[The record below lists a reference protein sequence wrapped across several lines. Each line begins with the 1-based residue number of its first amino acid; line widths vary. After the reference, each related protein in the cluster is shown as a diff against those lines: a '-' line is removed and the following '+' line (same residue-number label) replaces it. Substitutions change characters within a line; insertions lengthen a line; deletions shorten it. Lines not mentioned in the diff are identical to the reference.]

1 MNNTENK
8 NSSKVFNLGW
18 ILAIVVATSII
29 SALTTGVI
37 IYNNNKIGNKLS
49 YSDLS
54 KDEKLNQ
61 FLEIYA
67 NITSDYYQDVNK
79 EELLEKAI
87 TAMMNYLGDD
97 YTGYLNNDNTNDLMT
112 QLAGK
117 YNGIGVAINNEDK
130 SITKVYDDTPA
141 SKAGI
146 QAGDIIVGVNDI
158 DVSSISATEVVNMI
172 KSNKEYFT
180 LKLKRGEEML
190 SVSVKNENIISPN
203 IEYNV
208 IENTKIGYMSIDAF
222 SSTLDIQMEKALKKL
237 ENEGI
242 TSLIIDLRNNTGG
255 YLDMASK
262 VTSMFI
268 KKGEKIYSL
277 NEKNQVNH
285 YFDETDEHREY
296 PIVILTNNNTAS
308 ASEIMAAALK
318 ESYGADLVGETTFGK
333 GKVQQTMKLDD
344 GSMVKYTS
352 AYWLTPNGTCIDEI
366 GITPNYLVSNEEIF
380 DEEGRVTEIIDRQ
393 LEKAI
398 NILSVEKGLETE
410 NN

>member
-398 NILSVEKGLETE
+398 NILSVEKGL
-410 NN
+410 

>member
-1 MNNTENK
+1 MNNKETNK
-8 NSSKVFNLGW
+8 NSKVFNLSW
-18 ILAIVVATSII
+18 ILGIVVVTSII

-61 FLEIYA
+61 FLEVYA

-87 TAMMNYLGDD
+87 SAMMSYLGDD
-97 YTGYLNNDNTNDLMT
+97 YTTYLNNDNTNELMT

-117 YNGIGVAINNEDK
+117 YNGIGVAVSNEDK
-130 SITKVYDDTPA
+130 TITKVYDDTPA

-146 QAGDIIVGVNDI
+146 QAGDVIIGINNT
-158 DVSSISATEVVNMI
+158 DVSSLSATETVNMI
-172 KSNKEYFT
+172 KNNKDYFI
-180 LKLKRGEEML
+180 LKLKRGEEII
-190 SVSVKNENIISPN
+190 SVSVKNENIMSPN
-203 IEYNV
+203 IEYKV
-208 IENTKIGYMSIDAF
+208 LEDTKIGYMSIDAF
-222 SSTLDIQMEKALKKL
+222 SSTLDVQMEKALKKL
-237 ENEGI
+237 EGEGI
-242 TSLIIDLRNNTGG
+242 ISLIIDLRNNTGG
-255 YLDMASK
+255 YLDIASRI
-262 VTSMFI
+262 TSMFV

-277 NEKNQVNH
+277 NEKNQVKH

-318 ESYGADLVGETTFGK
+318 ESYGAILVGETTFGK
-333 GKVQQTMKLDD
+333 GKVQHTMKLED
-344 GSMVKYTS
+344 GTMVKYTS
-352 AYWLTPNGTCIDEI
+352 AYWLTPNGTCIDEV
-366 GITPNYLVSNEEIF
+366 GITPNYLVSNEEVLD
-380 DEEGRVTEIIDRQ
+380 DEENIKDIIDRQ

-398 NILSVEKGLETE
+398 NLLSED
-410 NN
+410 NNRKISND

>member
-117 YNGIGVAINNEDK
+117 YNGIGVAISNEDK
-130 SITKVYDDTPA
+130 SISKVYDDTPA

-366 GITPNYLVSNEEIF
+366 GITPNYLVSNEEIL

>member
-255 YLDMASK
+255 YLDLASK

-366 GITPNYLVSNEEIF
+366 GITPNYLVSNEEIL

>member
-1 MNNTENK
+1 MNNKETNK
-8 NSSKVFNLGW
+8 NSKVFNLSW
-18 ILAIVVATSII
+18 ILGIVVVTSII

-61 FLEIYA
+61 FLEVYA

-87 TAMMNYLGDD
+87 SAMMSYLGDD
-97 YTGYLNNDNTNDLMT
+97 YTTYLNNDNTNDLMS
-112 QLAGK
+112 QLAGR

-141 SKAGI
+141 SAAGI
-146 QAGDIIVGVNDI
+146 QAGDIIIGVNDT
-158 DVSSISATEVVNMI
+158 DVSSISASEVVNMI
-172 KSNKEYFT
+172 KNNKDYFS
-180 LKLKRGEEML
+180 LKLKRGEEIV
-190 SVSVKNENIISPN
+190 SVSVKNENIMSPN
-203 IEYNV
+203 IEYKV

-222 SSTLDIQMEKALKKL
+222 SSTLDVQMQKALKKL
-237 ENEGI
+237 ESEGI

-277 NEKNQVNH
+277 SEKNQVNH

-296 PIVILTNNNTAS
+296 PIIILTNNNTAS
-308 ASEIMAAALK
+308 ASEIMTAALK
-318 ESYGADLVGETTFGK
+318 ESYGAVLVGETTFGK

-352 AYWLTPNGTCIDEI
+352 AYWLTPNGTCIDEV
-366 GITPNYLVSNEEIF
+366 GITPNYLVSNEEVLN
-380 DEEGRVTEIIDRQ
+380 EEGQIIDIIDRQ
-393 LEKAI
+393 LEKATSL
-398 NILSVEKGLETE
+398 LSEGTNSETPS
-410 NN
+410 N

>member
-1 MNNTENK
+1 MNTKESNN
-8 NSSKVFNLGW
+8 NSKVFNLSW
-18 ILAIVVATSII
+18 ILGIVVITSIV

-67 NITSDYYQDVNK
+67 NITSDYYQDINK
-79 EELLEKAI
+79 DELLEKAI
-87 TAMMNYLGDD
+87 SAMLNYLGDD
-97 YTGYLNNDNTNDLMT
+97 YTTYLNNDNTNELMT

-130 SITKVYDDTPA
+130 SISKVYDDTPA
-141 SKAGI
+141 SNAGI
-146 QAGDIIVGVNDI
+146 LVGDIIVGINDT
-158 DVSSISATEVVNMI
+158 DVTNLNTSEVVNMI
-172 KSNKEYFT
+172 KGNKDYFT
-180 LKLKRGEEML
+180 LKLKRNEEII
-190 SVSVKNENIISPN
+190 SVSIKNENIISPN
-203 IEYNV
+203 IEYKV

-222 SSTLDIQMEKALKKL
+222 SSTLDIQMQKALKKL
-237 ENEGI
+237 ETEGI
-242 TSLIIDLRNNTGG
+242 NSLIIDLRNNTGG
-255 YLDMASK
+255 YLDIASK

-277 NEKNQVNH
+277 SEKDQTNN
-285 YFDETDEHREY
+285 YFDETEEHREY

-318 ESYGADLVGETTFGK
+318 ESYGATLVGETTFGK

-366 GITPNYLVSNEEIF
+366 GITPNYLVSNEEVL
-380 DEEGRVTEIIDRQ
+380 DEEGKIIDIIDKQ

-398 NILSVEKGLETE
+398 GLLSEENSLELQ

>member
-1 MNNTENK
+1 MNNKEKNK
-8 NSSKVFNLGW
+8 NSKVFNLSW
-18 ILAIVVATSII
+18 ILGIVVVTSII

-61 FLEIYA
+61 FLEVYA

-87 TAMMNYLGDD
+87 SAMMSYLGDD
-97 YTGYLNNDNTNDLMT
+97 YTTYLNNDNTNELMT

-117 YNGIGVAINNEDK
+117 YNGIGVAVSNEDK
-130 SITKVYDDTPA
+130 TITKVYDDTPA

-146 QAGDIIVGVNDI
+146 QAGDVIIGINNT
-158 DVSSISATEVVNMI
+158 DVSSLSATETVNMI
-172 KSNKEYFT
+172 KNNKDYFI
-180 LKLKRGEEML
+180 LKLKRGEEII
-190 SVSVKNENIISPN
+190 SVSVKNENIMSPN
-203 IEYNV
+203 IEYKV
-208 IENTKIGYMSIDAF
+208 LEDTKIGYMSIDAF
-222 SSTLDIQMEKALKKL
+222 SSTLDVQMEKALKKL
-237 ENEGI
+237 EGEGI
-242 TSLIIDLRNNTGG
+242 ISLIIDLRNNTGG
-255 YLDMASK
+255 YLDIASRI
-262 VTSMFI
+262 TSMFV

-277 NEKNQVNH
+277 NEKNQVKH

-318 ESYGADLVGETTFGK
+318 ESYGAILVGETTFGK
-333 GKVQQTMKLDD
+333 GKVQQTMKLED
-344 GSMVKYTS
+344 GTMVKYTS
-352 AYWLTPNGTCIDEI
+352 AYWLTPNGTCIDEV
-366 GITPNYLVSNEEIF
+366 GITPNYLVSNEEVLD
-380 DEEGRVTEIIDRQ
+380 DEENIKDIIDRQ

-398 NILSVEKGLETE
+398 NLLSED
-410 NN
+410 NNRKISND

>member
-1 MNNTENK
+1 MNNQETNK
-8 NSSKVFNLGW
+8 NSKVFNLSW
-18 ILAIVVATSII
+18 ILGIVVVTSII

-37 IYNNNKIGNKLS
+37 IYNNNRIGNKLS

-61 FLEIYA
+61 FLEVYA

-87 TAMMNYLGDD
+87 SAMMTYLGDD
-97 YTGYLNNDNTNDLMT
+97 YTTYLNNDNTNDLMT
-112 QLAGK
+112 QLAGR

-141 SKAGI
+141 HAAGI
-146 QAGDIIVGVNDI
+146 QAGDIIIGVNDI
-158 DVSSISATEVVNMI
+158 DVSNISATEVVNMI
-172 KSNKEYFT
+172 KNNKDYFS
-180 LKLKRGEEML
+180 LKLKRGEEII
-190 SVSVKNENIISPN
+190 SVSVKNENIVSPN
-203 IEYNV
+203 IEYKV

-222 SSTLDIQMEKALKKL
+222 SSTLDVQMQKALKKL
-237 ENEGI
+237 ESEGI

-277 NEKNQVNH
+277 SEKNQVNN
-285 YFDETDEHREY
+285 YFDETEEHREY

-318 ESYGADLVGETTFGK
+318 ESYGAILVGETTFGK

-352 AYWLTPNGTCIDEI
+352 AYWLTPNGTCIDEV
-366 GITPNYLVSNEEIF
+366 GITPNYLVSNEEVLN
-380 DEEGRVTEIIDRQ
+380 EEGQIIDIIDRQ

-398 NILSVEKGLETE
+398 SLLSEGANSNPPT
-410 NN
+410 N

>member
-158 DVSSISATEVVNMI
+158 DVSNISATEVVNMI

-366 GITPNYLVSNEEIF
+366 GITPNYLVSNEEIL
-380 DEEGRVTEIIDRQ
+380 DEEGRVIEIIDRQ

>member
-366 GITPNYLVSNEEIF
+366 GITPNYLVSNEEIL

>member
-333 GKVQQTMKLDD
+333 GKFQQTMKLDD

-366 GITPNYLVSNEEIF
+366 GITPNYLVSNEEIL

>member
-1 MNNTENK
+1 MNTKELNN
-8 NSSKVFNLGW
+8 NSKVFNLSW
-18 ILAIVVATSII
+18 ILGIVVITSIV

-67 NITSDYYQDVNK
+67 NITSDYYQDINK
-79 EELLEKAI
+79 DELLEKAI
-87 TAMMNYLGDD
+87 SAMLNYLGDD
-97 YTGYLNNDNTNDLMT
+97 YTTYLNNDNTNELMT

-130 SITKVYDDTPA
+130 SISKVYDDTPA
-141 SKAGI
+141 SNAGI
-146 QAGDIIVGVNDI
+146 LVGDIIVGINDI
-158 DVSSISATEVVNMI
+158 DVTNLNTSEVVNMI
-172 KSNKEYFT
+172 KGNKDYFT
-180 LKLKRGEEML
+180 LKLKRNEEII
-190 SVSVKNENIISPN
+190 SVSIKNENIISPN
-203 IEYNV
+203 IEYKV

-222 SSTLDIQMEKALKKL
+222 SSTLDIQMQKALKKL
-237 ENEGI
+237 ETEGI
-242 TSLIIDLRNNTGG
+242 NSLIIDLRNNTGG
-255 YLDMASK
+255 YLDIASK

-277 NEKNQVNH
+277 SEKDQTNN
-285 YFDETDEHREY
+285 YFDETEEHREY

-318 ESYGADLVGETTFGK
+318 ESYGATLVGETTFGK

-366 GITPNYLVSNEEIF
+366 GITPNYLVSNEEVL
-380 DEEGRVTEIIDRQ
+380 DEEGKIIDIIDKQ

-398 NILSVEKGLETE
+398 GLLSEEKNLELQ

>member
-117 YNGIGVAINNEDK
+117 YNGIGVAISNEDK

-146 QAGDIIVGVNDI
+146 QAGDIIVGVNDV
-158 DVSSISATEVVNMI
+158 DVSNVSAAEVVNMI
-172 KSNKEYFT
+172 KSNKDYFT
-180 LKLKRGEEML
+180 LKLKRGEEIL

-237 ENEGI
+237 ESDGI

-333 GKVQQTMKLDD
+333 GKVQQTMKLDG

-366 GITPNYLVSNEEIF
+366 GITPNYLVSNEEIL

-398 NILSVEKGLETE
+398 SILSVEKGLETE

>member
-1 MNNTENK
+1 MNNKETNK
-8 NSSKVFNLGW
+8 NSKVFNLSW
-18 ILAIVVATSII
+18 ILGIVVVTSII

-61 FLEIYA
+61 FLEVYA

-87 TAMMNYLGDD
+87 SAMMNYLGDD
-97 YTGYLNNDNTNDLMT
+97 YTTYLDNDNTNDLMT

-117 YNGIGVAINNEDK
+117 YNGIGIAVSNEDK
-130 SITKVYDDTPA
+130 TITKVYDDTPA

-146 QAGDIIVGVNDI
+146 QVGDIIVGINNT
-158 DVSSISATEVVNMI
+158 DVSNLSATEAVNII
-172 KSNKEYFT
+172 KNNKDYFT
-180 LKLKRGEEML
+180 LKLKRGEEII
-190 SVSVKNENIISPN
+190 SVSVKNENIMSPN
-203 IEYNV
+203 IEYKV
-208 IENTKIGYMSIDAF
+208 LENTKIGYMSIDAF
-222 SSTLDIQMEKALKKL
+222 SGTLDVQMEKALKKL
-237 ENEGI
+237 ESEGI

-262 VTSMFI
+262 VTSMFV

-277 NEKNQVNH
+277 NEKNQVKH

-318 ESYGADLVGETTFGK
+318 ESYGANIVGETTFGK
-333 GKVQQTMKLDD
+333 GKVQQTMKLED

-366 GITPNYLVSNEEIF
+366 GITPNFLVSNEEVL
-380 DEEGRVTEIIDRQ
+380 DEEGKVIDIIDKQ

-398 NILSVEKGLETE
+398 TMLSDSNETE
-410 NN
+410 MQNN

>member
-117 YNGIGVAINNEDK
+117 YNGIGVAISNEDK

-146 QAGDIIVGVNDI
+146 QAGD
-158 DVSSISATEVVNMI
+158 
-172 KSNKEYFT
+172 
-180 LKLKRGEEML
+180 
-190 SVSVKNENIISPN
+190 
-203 IEYNV
+203 
-208 IENTKIGYMSIDAF
+208 ENTKIGYMSIDAF

-285 YFDETDEHREY
+285 YFDETS
-296 PIVILTNNNTAS
+296 I
-308 ASEIMAAALK
+308 
-318 ESYGADLVGETTFGK
+318 
-333 GKVQQTMKLDD
+333 Q
-344 GSMVKYTS
+344 
-352 AYWLTPNGTCIDEI
+352 
-366 GITPNYLVSNEEIF
+366 
-380 DEEGRVTEIIDRQ
+380 
-393 LEKAI
+393 
-398 NILSVEKGLETE
+398 
-410 NN
+410 